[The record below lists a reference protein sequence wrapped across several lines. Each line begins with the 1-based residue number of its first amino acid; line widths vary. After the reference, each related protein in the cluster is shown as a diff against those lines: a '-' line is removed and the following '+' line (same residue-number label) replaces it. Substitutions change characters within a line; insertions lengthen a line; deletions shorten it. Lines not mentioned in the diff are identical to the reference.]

1 MKWRE
6 LVYLFKLIK
15 SAGQRRPGL
24 DDFDSLVLNGRVNL
38 GFTNTIGLRLFTGY
52 NLLGDVLQLQ
62 SRFRWRYAPGSDL
75 FVVQQ
80 VNLNDDTW
88 TPVLASVI
96 AKASYRW
103 EP

>member
-1 MKWRE
+1 MTFE
-6 LVYLFKLIK
+6 
-15 SAGQRRPGL
+15 QL
-24 DDFDSLVLNGRVNL
+24 DDFDSLVLNGRINL